1 MMTETGKDSI
11 QKYENEPA
19 SLNEPVD
26 DYGHKRIIPTEKQLL
41 ALAEL
46 IREAVTPTNENAK

>member
-1 MMTETGKDSI
+1 MTKTRKDSI

-19 SLNEPVD
+19 SLNELVD
-26 DYGHKRIIPTEKQLL
+26 DHKRVIPTEKQLL